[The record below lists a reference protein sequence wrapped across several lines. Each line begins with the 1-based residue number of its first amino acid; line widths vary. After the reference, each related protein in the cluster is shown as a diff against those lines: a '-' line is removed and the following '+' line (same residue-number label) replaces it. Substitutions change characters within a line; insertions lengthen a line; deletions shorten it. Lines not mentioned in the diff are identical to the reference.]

1 MNDKYELIA
10 EDFVEVLGRRLF
22 RIRSKKTFSRV
33 AIGDKGGFVESER
46 NLSPYGNAWVSEDAW
61 VSGDASVSKPTD
73 ILVIGPVGSRSA
85 YFSVIVPSGKVKV
98 GCFEGSLDDLEK
110 AAKERDRQ
118 DYLDLLPGIRAI
130 VSRRQVAKE

>member
-46 NLSPYGNAWVSEDAW
+46 NLSPYGNAWVS
-61 VSGDASVSKPTD
+61 GDASVSKPTD

-85 YFSVIVPSGKVKV
+85 YFTVIVPSGKVKV